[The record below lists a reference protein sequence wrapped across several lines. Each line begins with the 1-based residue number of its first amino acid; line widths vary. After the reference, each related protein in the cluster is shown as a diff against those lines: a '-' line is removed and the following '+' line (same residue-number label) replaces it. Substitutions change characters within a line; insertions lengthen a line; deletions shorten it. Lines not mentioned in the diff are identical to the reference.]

1 MSDTVPREQYYPKP
15 TDEGWGMA
23 TAWNEIIGKG
33 TPEREMVERD
43 YIWASELGKPNIEIF
58 LSMKGVVPSN
68 PPNERSHKK
77 FLAGNVFEW
86 IVSMM
91 LQRAGIMQ
99 ETQTRHSYQYPDTL
113 RVSGRIDFLVGGVP
127 QFDAYHDK
135 MMEMGAPE
143 GLLLGAEGTIK
154 YLTEKFPEGLPPKYL
169 EIKSCSSF
177 SMNAMEQTGR
187 SSRVHR
193 LQLFHYLKSANHLHG
208 NVVYLCR
215 DDMRMLEVPLRLD
228 DQGTEKDYHD
238 TMIAITKYYNAH
250 KNTKIEEF
258 IVSTEEGREFVWKE
272 GMPPLEKHIVWDD
285 DYGKFVRNW
294 GVEYSNYL
302 TMLYGFESQKD
313 FEDAVIPIV
322 MRWNRVMTRLKKAQA
337 RNQWLSE
344 RQIGDESVVKA
355 KIEGTRGYRYY
366 VVILGEE
373 VPVPEKLRTG
383 YEMTAKN
390 LEVLLEIKEA
400 GFEINELLGKFA
412 GEEEEEN

>member
-1 MSDTVPREQYYPKP
+1 
-15 TDEGWGMA
+15 
-23 TAWNEIIGKG
+23 
-33 TPEREMVERD
+33 
-43 YIWASELGKPNIEIF
+43 
-58 LSMKGVVPSN
+58 
-68 PPNERSHKK
+68 
-77 FLAGNVFEW
+77 
-86 IVSMM
+86 
-91 LQRAGIMQ
+91 
-99 ETQTRHSYQYPDTL
+99 
-113 RVSGRIDFLVGGVP
+113 
-127 QFDAYHDK
+127 
-135 MMEMGAPE
+135 
-143 GLLLGAEGTIK
+143 
-154 YLTEKFPEGLPPKYL
+154 
-169 EIKSCSSF
+169 
-177 SMNAMEQTGR
+177 
-187 SSRVHR
+187 
-193 LQLFHYLKSANHLHG
+193 
-208 NVVYLCR
+208 
-215 DDMRMLEVPLRLD
+215 MLEVPLRLD